1 MMTTMTIT
9 NFRKNIYSLVENTV
23 KFNEPVNITTKEG
36 NAVMISEDEYNGLIE
51 TLYLTSIPGMRE
63 KLTEGLNTPLDE
75 TVSEEEVLW

>member
-1 MMTTMTIT
+1 MMTTTTIT

-23 KFNEPVNITTKEG
+23 KYNEPVNITTKEG

>member
-1 MMTTMTIT
+1 MTTMTIT

>member
-1 MMTTMTIT
+1 MTTMTIT

-63 KLTEGLNTPLDE
+63 KLTEGLDTTLDE